1 MAIDVQPTGAAV
13 GARITGIDL
22 SHDIDA
28 KAFDIIHQA
37 WLDHQ
42 MLVFPDQ
49 HLSEEDQI
57 RFSRHWG
64 DLPVRD
70 RYQTR
75 NERDIKDQSI
85 MLVSNIREN
94 GRPIGSLPDG
104 EMMFHTDGAYDRD
117 PYRYT
122 LLYAVELPSTGG
134 HTLFADMYAA
144 YDTLPDDLKRRLA
157 GCTVEHGYYSG
168 TVQKDQPGTSY
179 NGDFIHP
186 VFVQHEETG
195 RTALYVSRLLTM
207 RINELPEA
215 ESEEI
220 INFLFDHS
228 EKPELYYEHVWSLG
242 DFVMWD
248 NRCLNHARTDF
259 PETERRLLRRN
270 VIQGVRPE
278 RGRIDV
284 AA

>member
-1 MAIDVQPTGAAV
+1 MTIDVQPTGAAV

-22 SHDIDA
+22 SRELDA
-28 KAFDIIHQA
+28 AAFDTIHRA

-42 MLVFPDQ
+42 VLVFPGQ
-49 HLSEEDQI
+49 SLSEQDQI

-64 DLPVRD
+64 ELPVRD

-75 NERDIKDQSI
+75 HERDVKDRSI

-94 GRPIGSLPDG
+94 GQQIGSLPDG

-134 HTLFADMYAA
+134 NTLFADMYGA
-144 YDTLPDDLKRRLA
+144 YETLPEDLKRRLA
-157 GCTVEHGYYSG
+157 GCTAMQGYYAG
-168 TVQKDQPGTSY
+168 TVQKDRPSGAYS
-179 NGDFIHP
+179 GDYVHP
-186 VFVQHEETG
+186 VFIRHEETG
-195 RTALYVSRLLTM
+195 RTALYVSRLLTL
-207 RINELPEA
+207 RIVEMEPA
-215 ESEEI
+215 ESDEI
-220 INFLFDHS
+220 LETLFDHCEQPS
-228 EKPELYYEHVWSLG
+228 LIYEHVWTMG

-259 PETERRLLRRN
+259 PETERRLLRRT
-270 VIQGVRPE
+270 VVQGVQPE
-278 RGRIDV
+278 PALEI
-284 AA
+284 AAA

>member
-1 MAIDVQPTGAAV
+1 MTIVVQPTGAAA

-22 SHDIDA
+22 SQDIDA

-49 HLSEEDQI
+49 YLSEEDQI

-64 DLPVRD
+64 ELPVRD
-70 RYQTR
+70 RYRTR
-75 NERDIKDQSI
+75 QERDVKDQSI

-94 GRPIGSLPDG
+94 GREIGSLPDG

-122 LLYAVELPSTGG
+122 LLYAVELPATGG
-134 HTLFADMYAA
+134 NTLFADMYAA

-157 GCTVEHGYYSG
+157 GCTAEHGYYSG

-195 RTALYVSRLLTM
+195 RTALFVSRLLTL
-207 RINELPEA
+207 RIVEMEHA
-215 ESEEI
+215 ESDEVLEA
-220 INFLFDHS
+220 LFDHCEQS
-228 EKPELYYEHVWSLG
+228 SLIYEHVWTKG

-259 PETERRLLRRN
+259 PETERRLLRRT
-270 VIQGVRPE
+270 VVQGVQPKPASVSE
-278 RGRIDV
+278 